1 MAVSFLIVSSMF
13 RCFIILLSLLC
24 CVSCGVSVDECPQE
38 FVWGD
43 DVSDSFDVT
52 RLGRIDSVFQGLVD
66 DGLLPNVVT
75 FVAHRGRVVHHAAY
89 GWRDKEAGVLC
100 EKDDIFRL
108 ASQTKAVAVVGLMML
123 WEEGRFQLDDPIKRY
138 LPYFDSPRV
147 LVRYD
152 SVSGVCETRPAD
164 KDITIRHLLTHTSG
178 ISYGGVHGEIARREG
193 VPTLNSL
200 DSVSLA
206 DMVEGISRLPLAH
219 DPGDAF
225 TYSMNTDVLGRLIEV
240 LSGQSVDV
248 YLRERIFEPLGM
260 VDTYFYL
267 PPEKVSRLVKLYTYD
282 VEKGGLLLSDHPIY
296 QSYPYAGAKTLHCT
310 GAGLCGSVEDYARF
324 CQMVLNGGVF
334 NGHRILGRKTLEL
347 MQRNAVGDLRGEIGF
362 GLAWDVFRPEYL
374 YRTVASEGSMRWGGM
389 FTTDY
394 LMDPQ
399 EDLLILFYTNV
410 YPSVSGI
417 RPKELMHNLVYQAL
431 L

>member
-1 MAVSFLIVSSMF
+1 MF
-13 RCFIILLSLLC
+13 RRFFFFLFSLCL
-24 CVSCGVSVDECPQE
+24 VSCGLGSHDVPQE
-38 FVWGD
+38 FIWGS
-43 DVSDSFDVT
+43 DVSDAFDLS
-52 RLGRIDSVFQGLVD
+52 RLSRIDSAFQGMVD
-66 DGLLPNVVT
+66 DGLLPNAVTLVV
-75 FVAHRGRVVHHAAY
+75 HRGRVVHHAAY
-89 GWRDKEAGVLC
+89 GWRDKDKGVLC
-100 EKDDIFRL
+100 ERDDIFRI

-138 LPYFDSPRV
+138 LPYFDSPCV
-147 LVRYD
+147 LVDYD
-152 SVSGVCETRPAD
+152 SVCGICETRPAD

-178 ISYGGVHGEIARREG
+178 ISYRGVHGAIAQRYG

-206 DMVEGISRLPLAH
+206 DMVEGIARLPLAH
-219 DPGDAF
+219 NPGEAF

-240 LSGQSVDV
+240 LSGQPVDV

-267 PPEKVSRLVKLYTYD
+267 PREKESRLVKLYTFD
-282 VEKGGLLLSDHPIY
+282 TSTGAFHPSDHPVF
-296 QSYPYAGAKTLHCT
+296 QTYPYAGAKMLHST
-310 GAGLCGSVEDYARF
+310 GAGLCGTIEDYGKF

-334 NGHRILGRKTLEL
+334 NGHRLLGRKTLEL
-347 MQRNAVGDLRGEIGF
+347 MQRNAVGDLRGDIGF

-374 YRTVASEGSMRWGGM
+374 HHTVASEGSMRWGGM

-410 YPSVSGI
+410 YPAVPGI

>member
-1 MAVSFLIVSSMF
+1 MLRQFV
-13 RCFIILLSLLC
+13 LLLVGVLC
-24 CVSCGVSVDECPQE
+24 VGCCCCESEGGLSQNFSYGV
-38 FVWGD
+38 
-43 DVSDSFDVT
+43 DVSDAFDVE
-52 RLGRIDSVFQGLVD
+52 RLGRIDSMFQGLVD
-66 DGLLPNVVT
+66 EGLLPNVVT

-89 GWRDKEAGVLC
+89 GWRDRENGVPC
-100 EKDDIFRL
+100 ERDDLFRI
-108 ASQTKAVAVVGLMML
+108 ASQTKAVAVVGLMTL
-123 WEEGRFQLDDPIKRY
+123 WEEGRFQLDDPIQRY
-138 LPYFDSPRV
+138 LPYFDTPRV

-178 ISYGGVHGEIARREG
+178 ISYQGVHGEIARRRG

-200 DSVSLA
+200 DSVTLA
-206 DMVEGISRLPLAH
+206 TMVEGIAELPLAH

-240 LSGQSVDV
+240 LSGQPVDAF
-248 YLRERIFEPLGM
+248 LRERIFEPLGM
-260 VDTYFYL
+260 CDTYFRL
-267 PPEKVSRLVKLYTYD
+267 PADKVSRLVKLYRYD
-282 VEKGGLLLSDHPIY
+282 ELEGALCLSEHPIY
-296 QSYPYAGAKTLHCT
+296 QTFLYEGAGMLHST
-310 GAGLCGSVEDYARF
+310 GAGLCSTIEDYACF
-324 CQMVLNGGVF
+324 CQMVLNGGEF

-374 YRTVASEGSMRWGGM
+374 HRTVASEGSMRWGGM

-410 YPSVSGI
+410 YPAVPGI

-431 L
+431 R

>member
-1 MAVSFLIVSSMF
+1 MIRKFFFLFV
-13 RCFIILLSLLC
+13 CVC
-24 CVSCGVSVDECPQE
+24 CVSCGVNRSDVPQE
-38 FVWGD
+38 FIWGS
-43 DVSDSFDVT
+43 DVSDAFDMS
-52 RLGRIDSVFQGLVD
+52 RLSRIDSVFQGLVD
-66 DGLLPNVVT
+66 DNLLPNAVT
-75 FVAHRGRVVHHAAY
+75 FVVHKGRVVHHAAY
-89 GWRDKEAGVLC
+89 GWRDR
-100 EKDDIFRL
+100 EKGLVCKGDDIFRL

-152 SVSGVCETRPAD
+152 SESGECETRAAD

-178 ISYGGVHGEIARREG
+178 ISYVGVHGEIARRYG

-206 DMVEGISRLPLAH
+206 DMVEGIARLPLAH

-267 PPEKVSRLVKLYTYD
+267 PPDKESRLVRLYTFD
-282 VEKGGLLLSDHPIY
+282 EDSCVFLPSVHPIY
-296 QSYPYAGAKTLHCT
+296 QSYPYSGAKMLHST
-310 GAGLCGSVEDYARF
+310 GAGLCGTIEDYARF
-324 CQMVLNGGVF
+324 CQMVLNGGEF

-347 MQRNAVGDLRGEIGF
+347 MQRNAVGDLRGDIGF
-362 GLAWDVFRPEYL
+362 GLAWDVFRPAYL
-374 YRTVASEGSMRWGGM
+374 HRTIASEGSMRWGGM

-410 YPSVSGI
+410 YPAVPDI